1 MHTGQVIC
9 SYAQLLVRTR
19 TRLTRTLSRKVI
31 RHAKDATPRFNR
43 VEVLWPDHDLRVIG
57 PGHFSVGHVLGLVH
71 LCPVLAFGLVVLGLA
86 LHNACTCRAACRL
99 GVDGAKWQGGDDDRR
114 VAVARAGYLDV
125 AAEEDALDFNTS
137 LVANACRTAAAARRR
152 SKGTEAA
159 LNLHAL
165 RTRSGVR
172 KRWCQQTRSSMKQ
185 DERQVKQQQDEKA
198 RGSAHIGTTKH
209 HIATASNVG
218 GADDCCI
225 AAAAAGDESVHA
237 APAHGSCHARR

>member
-1 MHTGQVIC
+1 MKV
-9 SYAQLLVRTR
+9 
-19 TRLTRTLSRKVI
+19 LSESDSSRE
-31 RHAKDATPRFNR
+31 DATPRLNR
-43 VEVLWPDHDLRVIG
+43 VEVLWPDHGLHVNG
-57 PGHFSVGHVLGLVH
+57 LGHNLSVRHVLGLVH

-152 SKGTEAA
+152 SKGTEA

>member
-165 RTRSGVR
+165 RTAGVR